1 MLFLETYLDDIKVY
15 LKNLEE
21 QKIIEQRFVASISK
35 ENYLKGNI
43 EDFQLP
49 EELPSASSIQFF
61 LKDFVDKDLLKISPQ
76 K

>member
-1 MLFLETYLDDIKVY
+1 M
-15 LKNLEE
+15 KNLEE

-43 EDFQLP
+43 EDFQLN
-49 EELPSASSIQFF
+49 EELPSVSSIQFF

>member
-43 EDFQLP
+43 EDFQLN
-49 EELPSASSIQFF
+49 EELPSVSSIQFF